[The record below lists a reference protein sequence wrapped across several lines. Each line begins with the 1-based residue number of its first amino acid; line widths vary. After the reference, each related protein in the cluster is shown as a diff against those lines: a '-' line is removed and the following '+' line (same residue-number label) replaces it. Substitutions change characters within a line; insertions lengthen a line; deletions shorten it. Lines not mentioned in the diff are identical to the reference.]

1 MAGIERDTPI
11 PTEITLHQKS
21 RRLELA
27 YADGQRFLLDFEYL
41 RVFTPSAEA
50 RGHGP
55 GQETLQTGK
64 RNVLIERIEPV
75 GTYALRFVYS
85 DGHDSGLYS
94 WDLLHNLA
102 THHAELWAEYLNQIE
117 RQGLSRDIDTTSR
130 PAGGGSCGH
139 HH

>member
-11 PTEITLHQKS
+11 PSEIKLHQKS
-21 RRLELA
+21 RLLELG
-27 YADGQRFLLDFEYL
+27 YENGERYTLDFEYL

-64 RNVLIERIEPV
+64 RNVDIERIEPV
-75 GTYALRFVYS
+75 GTYAVRLVFS

-94 WDLLHNLA
+94 WDLLYNLGK
-102 THHAELWAEYLNQIE
+102 HHDELWQEYLNQIE
-117 RQGLSRDIDTTSR
+117 AQGLSRDIDTSSR
-130 PAGGGSCGH
+130 PAGGSCGQH
-139 HH
+139 H